1 MPKIKIIQNNL
12 SAGEMAPTA
21 LGRTDIARYPNAV
34 KRLKNVIPLT
44 LGGGK
49 KRPGMQ
55 YIAEVKDSDV
65 KTKLVPYI
73 VGQGVAYILE
83 FGDNYIRVFTP
94 DGQPVMDGL
103 SPYEF
108 ASPYST
114 EQIADID
121 YCQAEDAMYIFH
133 KEVYPQRLR
142 VFADDTWDCSNAPF
156 TTVPFAE
163 VGDNPAA
170 NLTLSANT
178 VGTGRTVTA
187 SASVFMASDV
197 GRAILWEAGIAV
209 ITAYTSDTEVTVEVK
224 VIFPSASI
232 ASGDWLLDSSPQ
244 ATNTP
249 SAKDPVGAAITLT
262 LSAAGWRSGD
272 VGKYVSMNDGLC
284 QITSISS
291 STVANAKII
300 AALNATVA
308 APALAWSLESSIW
321 GGDFGY
327 PCTGTLH
334 EQRLVTA
341 GTLRNP
347 QSVFGSQTGEPLDFT
362 IGVDDDDGYNF
373 TIDSTQTNEIAY
385 VAGARNLVV
394 LTYGGEFAMF
404 SGNEKPITPTNVQVK
419 PQSPH
424 GARRVKPCAVGKE
437 ILFAQRAGRKLRTI
451 GYRYDEDGYKST
463 DLTTLAEHITAS
475 GINSMAFQQEPDP
488 VVWVVLNNGRL
499 VSVTFDRDL
508 DVIAWASHETDG
520 AVESIAS
527 IPADSG
533 DQVWMIVR
541 REIGEEVKRYV
552 ERLQPDWFP
561 IYGQESPDL
570 DAIPPD
576 DGPVNWG
583 FTLDCA
589 ITGDSE
595 EGSAT
600 WDGLDHLEGK
610 TVRVI
615 ADGVDMPPVEVV
627 GGEIELSRTANRVLI
642 GLMYQPQ
649 IELLPPELQ
658 TQSGSVQGD
667 AMSVSETALRMINTI
682 STTINGDEAIPGR
695 IIGPDQLNLP
705 PSLYTGDIKSSGVGW
720 SNGSPE
726 TVISQA
732 HPFPFHV
739 LAIIRTITINGG

>member
-12 SAGEMAPTA
+12 SAGELSPTA

-34 KRLKNVIPLT
+34 KTLTNVIPMT

-49 KRPGMQ
+49 KRPGTE
-55 YIAEVKDSDV
+55 YVAEVKDSDV
-65 KTKLVPYI
+65 RTVLVPYI
-73 VGQGVAYILE
+73 VGVGVAYMLE
-83 FGDNYIRVFTP
+83 FGDQYMRVFTP
-94 DGQPVMDGL
+94 DGEPVMDGL
-103 SPYEF
+103 SPYEIATPF
-108 ASPYST
+108 TTA
-114 EQIADID
+114 QIEDID
-121 YCQAEDAMYIFH
+121 FCQAEDAMYVFH
-133 KEVYPQRLR
+133 KEVYPQRVR
-142 VFADDTWDCSNAPF
+142 VFADDSWDCSNAPF

-163 VGDNPAA
+163 VGVNPAA

-187 SASVFMASDV
+187 DASVFFASDV

-209 ITAYTSDTEVTVEVK
+209 ITAYTSGTEVTAEVK
-224 VIFPSASI
+224 VIFPYASI
-232 ASGDWLLDSSPQ
+232 PTGEWNLDSSPQ
-244 ATNTP
+244 TTLTP
-249 SAKDPVGAAITLT
+249 SIKDPVGASITLT
-262 LSAAGWRSGD
+262 LTAAGWRSSD
-272 VGKYVSMNDGLC
+272 VGKFVSMNEGLVKIVS
-284 QITSISS
+284 ITS
-291 STVANAKII
+291 STIAVGTII
-300 AALNATVA
+300 QELNSTVA
-308 APALAWSLESSIW
+308 APSLSWALESSIW
-321 GGDFGY
+321 GGDYGY

-341 GTLRNP
+341 GTTRNP

-475 GINSMAFQQEPDP
+475 GIRAMAFQQEPDP

-508 DVIAWASHETDG
+508 DVIAWAGHETDG

-527 IPADSG
+527 IPADDG

-541 REIGEEVKRYV
+541 RQIGEEVKRYV
-552 ERLQPDWFP
+552 ERFQPNWFP
-561 IYGQESPDL
+561 IYGQETPSL

-589 ITGDSE
+589 VAADSE
-595 EGSAT
+595 EGT
-600 WDGLDHLEGK
+600 DTFTGLDHLEGK

-615 ADGVDMPPVEVV
+615 ADGVDMPPVVV
-627 GGEIELSRTANRVLI
+627 ESGSITLPRNANRVLI
-642 GLMYQPQ
+642 GLMYQPT
-649 IELLPPELQ
+649 IRLLPPELQ
-658 TQSGSVQGD
+658 GQGGSVQGD
-667 AMSVSETALRMINTI
+667 AMSVSETTLRMNNTI

-695 IIGPDQLNLP
+695 IIGPDQLNMP
-705 PSLYTGDIKSSGVGW
+705 PVLYTGDISRSGIGW
-720 SNGSPE
+720 SKGQPE

>member
-1 MPKIKIIQNNL
+1 
-12 SAGEMAPTA
+12 
-21 LGRTDIARYPNAV
+21 
-34 KRLKNVIPLT
+34 
-44 LGGGK
+44 
-49 KRPGMQ
+49 
-55 YIAEVKDSDV
+55 
-65 KTKLVPYI
+65 
-73 VGQGVAYILE
+73 
-83 FGDNYIRVFTP
+83 
-94 DGQPVMDGL
+94 
-103 SPYEF
+103 
-108 ASPYST
+108 
-114 EQIADID
+114 
-121 YCQAEDAMYIFH
+121 
-133 KEVYPQRLR
+133 
-142 VFADDTWDCSNAPF
+142 
-156 TTVPFAE
+156 
-163 VGDNPAA
+163 
-170 NLTLSANT
+170 
-178 VGTGRTVTA
+178 
-187 SASVFMASDV
+187 
-197 GRAILWEAGIAV
+197 
-209 ITAYTSDTEVTVEVK
+209 
-224 VIFPSASI
+224 
-232 ASGDWLLDSSPQ
+232 
-244 ATNTP
+244 
-249 SAKDPVGAAITLT
+249 
-262 LSAAGWRSGD
+262 
-272 VGKYVSMNDGLC
+272 MNEGLC

-300 AALNATVA
+300 AALNSTVA
-308 APALAWSLESSIW
+308 APALSWSLESSIW

-347 QSVFGSQTGEPLDFT
+347 QSVFGSQTGEPLDYT

-451 GYRYDEDGYKST
+451 GYRYDEDGYRST

-475 GINSMAFQQEPDP
+475 GIHSMAFQQEPDP

-508 DVIAWASHETDG
+508 DVIAWARHETDG

-541 REIGEEVKRYV
+541 RQIGEETKRYV
-552 ERLQPDWFP
+552 ERFQPNWFP
-561 IYGQESPDL
+561 IYGEESPDM

-576 DGPVNWG
+576 DGPINWG
-583 FTLDCA
+583 FVLDCA
-589 ITGDSE
+589 ITGDSA
-595 EGSAT
+595 EGTAT
-600 WDGLDHLEGK
+600 WSGLDHLEGK

-615 ADGVDMPPVEVV
+615 ADGVDMPPIEVV
-627 GGEIELSRTANRVLI
+627 GGEIELPRTAHRVLI
-642 GLMYQPQ
+642 GLMYQPE
-649 IELLPPELQ
+649 IVLLPPELQ
-658 TQSGSVQGD
+658 SQGGSVQGD
-667 AMSVSETALRMINTI
+667 AMSVSETILRMINTI

-705 PSLYTGDIKSSGVGW
+705 PSLYTGDIKSSGIGW
-720 SNGSPE
+720 SNGAPE